1 MHIVVTG
8 PESSGK
14 TTLSKQ
20 LSEALNGE
28 WIAEYAREYVAELD
42 RPYTIE
48 DIIAIA
54 EGQKLK
60 FDQAKNEI
68 IVSDTAFLVLKIW
81 SEYRFEQA
89 PKIVEDYL
97 NDTYVDLYILCHP
110 EIPWEYDPLRE
121 NPDDRIELFER
132 YRSELEK
139 MRAPYIIVQGK
150 EQERLDRVLEYLSA
164 I

>member
-20 LSEALNGE
+20 LSEALNAE

-60 FDQAKNEI
+60 FEQAKNEI

-139 MRAPYIIVQGK
+139 MRTPFIVVQGK
-150 EQERLDRVLEYLSA
+150 EQERLDRVFEYLSA

>member
-28 WIAEYAREYVAELD
+28 WIPEYAREYVAELD

-81 SEYRFEQA
+81 AEYRFEQA

-97 NDTYVDLYILCHP
+97 KDTCVDLYILCHP

-139 MRAPYIIVQGK
+139 LRTPFIVVQGK
-150 EQERLDRVLEYLSA
+150 EQERLDRVFEYLSA

>member
-97 NDTYVDLYILCHP
+97 KDTYVDLYILCHP

>member
-28 WIAEYAREYVAELD
+28 WIAEYAREYVAHLD
-42 RPYTIE
+42 RPYTTE

-60 FDQAKNEI
+60 FEEAKNEI

-81 SEYRFEQA
+81 SEYRFEQV

-97 NDTYVDLYILCHP
+97 NDTHVDLYILCHP

-121 NPDDRIELFER
+121 NPDDRIEIFER

-139 MRAPYIIVQGK
+139 MRAPFIVVQGK
-150 EQERLDRVLEYLSA
+150 EQERLEQVLEYLSA
-164 I
+164 V